1 MVLSPQP
8 EPRQLTLLGVSKRSC
23 THGEV
28 SGLHCHRLRQ
38 LLPPCHHPR
47 RGDGYDDPMP
57 CETRGVA
64 VSVSADEACR
74 TLPALID
81 LVATSHHAVEIVS
94 SNDRAVHMPTDEYA
108 NWQETAHLFRSPKN
122 ARRLL
127 DAYEQILTDS
137 RTRPDRIAGALEGVG
152 VQIGDKGAPVS
163 SAQTKKRWNH
173 TGSSHPFC
181 SVPGLCHRFG
191 HYRTSRW

>member
-1 MVLSPQP
+1 M
-8 EPRQLTLLGVSKRSC
+8 
-23 THGEV
+23 
-28 SGLHCHRLRQ
+28 
-38 LLPPCHHPR
+38 
-47 RGDGYDDPMP
+47 
-57 CETRGVA
+57 
-64 VSVSADEACR
+64 SVSADEACR

-94 SNDRAVHMPTDEYA
+94 SNDRAVHMPADEYA

-127 DAYEQILTDS
+127 DAYEQVLTDS

-163 SAQTKKRWNH
+163 VKSL
-173 TGSSHPFC
+173 
-181 SVPGLCHRFG
+181 VVV
-191 HYRTSRW
+191 